1 MHPRTRHDLESLPPE
16 MRTAAEAAIV
26 RAAARRA
33 TPQGQAEQAEVI
45 RKVRQEFP
53 PLGIDADLA
62 TTLSALRAE
71 RERQG
76 LSLSDVSERSGIDRA
91 TLSKLET
98 GKVPN
103 PTVSTLR
110 AMAGALNKRLSWSL
124 IDEPAGAGR

>member
-1 MHPRTRHDLESLPPE
+1 MH
-16 MRTAAEAAIV
+16 
-26 RAAARRA
+26 
-33 TPQGQAEQAEVI
+33 EVI
-45 RKVRQEFP
+45 RKVREEFP
-53 PLGIDADLA
+53 PLTIDPELA
-62 TTLSALRAE
+62 KALSALRAE

-110 AMAGALNKRLSWSL
+110 ALARALNKRLSWLL

>member
-1 MHPRTRHDLESLPPE
+1 MAIDPE
-16 MRTAAEAAIV
+16 
-26 RAAARRA
+26 
-33 TPQGQAEQAEVI
+33 
-45 RKVRQEFP
+45 
-53 PLGIDADLA
+53 LA
-62 TTLSALRAE
+62 KALSALRAE
-71 RERQG
+71 RKRQG

-110 AMAGALNKRLSWSL
+110 ALAGALNKRLSWSL